1 MTQANIARST
11 SERENVSIAAG
22 MSVCGASQRLATVDV
37 NRDSQGE
44 AVDGGAVVQAW
55 SREKEMAS
63 PVSEYQLEI

>member
-1 MTQANIARST
+1 MRG
-11 SERENVSIAAG
+11 R
-22 MSVCGASQRLATVDV
+22 QRLATVDV

-63 PVSEYQLEI
+63 PVSEYQLEISP